1 MDRDAGE
8 LTITNQVK
16 ETRMTML
23 NTDHPRRVYRSSM
36 PRLLMTR
43 SRVALAVFAAFAL
56 VVASCSDDD
65 DNSEASVEFTGD
77 SCVYSGPTEFEVGD
91 EFEITVS
98 DVTEERVDIGYA
110 VNKVP
115 DGTPVETASEEGFL
129 ESLPD
134 LSDTFLQSEVTE
146 EGTERVLSATLDVA
160 GTWLVHCFV
169 MHQPVGVDI
178 FPATTFEVVEQS

>member
-1 MDRDAGE
+1 
-8 LTITNQVK
+8 
-16 ETRMTML
+16 MTML
-23 NTDHPRRVYRSSM
+23 NTDHPGRVYHSSM

-43 SRVALAVFAAFAL
+43 FPVALAAFAAFAL

-65 DNSEASVEFTGD
+65 DNNEVTVEFTGD
-77 SCVYSGPTEFEVGD
+77 DCVYSGPDEFEVGD
-91 EFEITVS
+91 EIEITAS
-98 DVTEERVDIGYA
+98 DATDERVDIGYA

-129 ESLPD
+129 DSLPD
-134 LSDTFLQSEVTE
+134 LSEDNFLHSEVTE